1 MGTPIPR
8 AVLGDQRDAI
18 QEPLAPAETQ
28 GGSDYEV
35 TGPQAGPGI
44 SVSARA
50 ARCGSRHTPIE
61 SRHLGACKGS
71 QPELCASPDQ
81 IWLQPWSLT
90 QTLRGSV
97 SPSMTSG
104 LSSRADLEEI
114 L

>member
-1 MGTPIPR
+1 MGRIGTPIPR

-18 QEPLAPAETQ
+18 QEPLAPAENQ

-50 ARCGSRHTPIE
+50 ARCGSQHTPIE
-61 SRHLGACKGS
+61 SPVILGLDRKGS

-81 IWLQPWSLT
+81 IWPQPWSLT

-97 SPSMTSG
+97 SPSTDI
-104 LSSRADLEEI
+104 RAVFQG
-114 L
+114 